1 MKKRNS
7 TERSFERSRP
17 VVKKKQV
24 FRIRNWSEYNRSLVS
39 RGSLTIWCDERV
51 LASWTHSEHM
61 GGRGSSDFYSD
72 SAILMALSLKAVY
85 RQTLRGTQGLLR
97 SVLDLMQMAEL
108 PVPDYS
114 TLCRRAQRLE
124 VPLEDVAARGA
135 VHLVVDSTGCKVFGE
150 GEWKVRQHGYSKRR
164 TWRKMHLGIDAQSG
178 QIKAA
183 MMTTNSVAD
192 SEVLP
197 HMLHQVV
204 EPIDQLSG
212 DGGYDKRTCYIALK
226 QREQQQGQSLKVTIP
241 PRQGARI
248 WRHGNT
254 GGERLARDQNL
265 RRIRQVGRSRWKE
278 ESNYHR
284 RSLAE
289 TGMFRHK
296 QIFGD
301 ELSARCFNGQATEIF
316 VRCRILNK
324 MTQIG
329 MPESYLVEPS

>member
-1 MKKRNS
+1 MNTTKS
-7 TERSFERSRP
+7 TGRSFKRSRP

-24 FRIRNWSEYNRSLVS
+24 FRVRNWSEYNRSLVN
-39 RGSLTIWCDERV
+39 RGSLTIWCDERM
-51 LASWTHSEHM
+51 LASWTHSQHT
-61 GGRGSSDFYSD
+61 GRRGSSDFYSD
-72 SAILMALSLKAVY
+72 SAILLALSLKAVY
-85 RQTLRGTQGLLR
+85 GQTLRGTQGLLR
-97 SVLDLMQMAEL
+97 SVLDLMGMLEL

-183 MMTTNSVAD
+183 MMTTNGVAD
-192 SEVLP
+192 SEVLSN
-197 HMLHQVV
+197 MLLQVA
-204 EPIDQLSG
+204 EPIGQLSG
-212 DGGYDKRTCYIALK
+212 DGGYDKRTCYTALK
-226 QREQQQGQSLKVTIP
+226 EREQQQGRPLKVTIP
-241 PRQGARI
+241 PRHGARI

-254 GGERLARDQNL
+254 EGERLARDQNL
-265 RRIRQVGRSRWKE
+265 RRIREVGRSRWKE

-296 QIFGD
+296 TIFGD
-301 ELSARCFNGQATEIF
+301 ELSARCFNSQATEVF
-316 VRCRILNK
+316 VRCRVLNK
-324 MTQIG
+324 MTQLG
-329 MPESYLVEPS
+329 MPESYLVEQS